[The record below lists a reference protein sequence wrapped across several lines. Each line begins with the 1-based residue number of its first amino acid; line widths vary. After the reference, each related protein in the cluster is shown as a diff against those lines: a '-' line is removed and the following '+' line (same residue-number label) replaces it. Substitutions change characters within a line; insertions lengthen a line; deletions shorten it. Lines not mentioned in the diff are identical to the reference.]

1 MKINCLGCG
10 YKVDLSGAYDN
21 YEGQI
26 KCFACGAVMEI
37 ATQHGN
43 VRAVGPVTE
52 VALPSVEELLER
64 SCV

>member
-1 MKINCLGCG
+1 
-10 YKVDLSGAYDN
+10 VDLAGAYDN

-37 ATQHGN
+37 ATQHGS

-52 VALPSVEELLER
+52 VLLHSVEELLER

>member
-1 MKINCLGCG
+1 VKINCLGCG

-37 ATQHGN
+37 ATQHGS

-52 VALPSVEELLER
+52 VPLHSAEELLER